1 MDIKAIHHV
10 AILTDDYERSKS
22 FYINVLGFEVLSET
36 YREERQSYKLD
47 LAINGHYQIELFS
60 FPQFKERTS
69 FPEQKGLRHLA
80 FEVDS
85 LSLIRNSLISQNINC
100 ETIRIDEFTNKAFFF
115 IEDPDGLPIEFYEK
129 SGAKVLRDWDVVQM
143 DEAGIN
149 HFVENKLK

>member
-47 LAINGHYQIELFS
+47 LAINGRYQIELFS
-60 FPQFKERTS
+60 FPGFKERAS

-80 FEVDS
+80 FAVENIEQSVSELIEKGVDVQG
-85 LSLIRNSLISQNINC
+85 IR
-100 ETIRIDEFTNKAFFF
+100 TDELTNKRFCFFY
-115 IEDPDGLPIEFYEK
+115 DPNGQPLELYE
-129 SGAKVLRDWDVVQM
+129 V
-143 DEAGIN
+143 
-149 HFVENKLK
+149 